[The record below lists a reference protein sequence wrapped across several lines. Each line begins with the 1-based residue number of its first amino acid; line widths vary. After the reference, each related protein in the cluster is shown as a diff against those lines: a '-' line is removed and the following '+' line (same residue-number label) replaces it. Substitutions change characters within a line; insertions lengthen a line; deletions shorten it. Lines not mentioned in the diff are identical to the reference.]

1 MYVCFCMRAFML
13 MCVSGCLRDHV
24 CVCVC
29 ACVCVHVRG
38 KSGTLWQKRNS
49 AVLLAV
55 CFQGDRSVPV
65 DWSRD
70 AGSKVQREVT
80 VIDLS
85 HPSMTRGTGRER
97 DRAMDEKMDEEQFE
111 K

>member
-1 MYVCFCMRAFML
+1 
-13 MCVSGCLRDHV
+13 
-24 CVCVC
+24 
-29 ACVCVHVRG
+29 
-38 KSGTLWQKRNS
+38 
-49 AVLLAV
+49 
-55 CFQGDRSVPV
+55 VPV

-97 DRAMDEKMDEEQFE
+97 DRAMEVKMDEEQFE